1 MSYPAQFNTSGRVR
15 SVKEAVDYTFNG
27 KESTVELFLF
37 MLDTYDVLLD
47 IASGGSSFPTGRE
60 TWNNVL
66 LQKLYIKMRKILVN
80 RWDALNEFIPGRL
93 KGWTQGLFWY
103 IEMMLIRYI
112 MITSSNMLILNNK
125 LKDWLN
131 VNYQSK

>member
-112 MITSSNMLILNNK
+112 MITSSNM
-125 LKDWLN
+125 
-131 VNYQSK
+131 